1 MTVQI
6 LPHVRCVP
14 GRRTR
19 GENLQAIGCFPQPW
33 FTFRKQLQKL
43 EDMFAH
49 FFFFFFL
56 LELLISKSVKFL
68 GKQSLVSILEIPRP
82 HLILLG
88 GKITK
93 RNLVYCVSSA
103 LLHFVFHTKKKGN
116 LRVCKSVSLQ
126 QPERAEKRGK
136 SGNEVLTNLVP

>member
-1 MTVQI
+1 MCAR
-6 LPHVRCVP
+6 PEDE
-14 GRRTR
+14 GRESAGHRVFSATLV
-19 GENLQAIGCFPQPW
+19 NF
-33 FTFRKQLQKL
+33 QKNSCKSL
-43 EDMFAH
+43 RICLLI
-49 FFFFFFL
+49 FFFFL

-88 GKITK
+88 GKITE

-116 LRVCKSVSLQ
+116 LRVCKSVSVQ
-126 QPERAEKRGK
+126 QPERAENVAKAEMRF
-136 SGNEVLTNLVP
+136 

>member
-1 MTVQI
+1 MCQAGGRGGRICRPSDVF
-6 LPHVRCVP
+6 CNP
-14 GRRTR
+14 GSLS
-19 GENLQAIGCFPQPW
+19 ENSCKSLRIC
-33 FTFRKQLQKL
+33 LL
-43 EDMFAH
+43 I
-49 FFFFFFL
+49 FFFFFL

-88 GKITK
+88 GKITE